1 MFKTLR
7 HSATAFV
14 TLSLAFLPGC
24 SAQKS
29 ATDVASDGVAKASRP
44 TFSLNTPVHVIAA
57 DQRGKAVLDRDVPG
71 LMASRSY
78 LLFEDMSLSQIA
90 TVSSGQL
97 TKAKLDRVEADL
109 AQLSTDGKTGQ

>member
-1 MFKTLR
+1 MFRTCR

-14 TLSLAFLPGC
+14 MLGLAFLPGC

-29 ATDVASDGVAKASRP
+29 SPEVASDGVPKASTP
-44 TFSLNTPVHVIAA
+44 AFSLNTPVHVIAA
-57 DQRGKAVLDRDVPG
+57 DQRGKVILDRDLPG
-71 LMASRSY
+71 LMASRRY

-97 TKAKLDRVEADL
+97 TKAKLNRVKADL